1 MDGRRLEDGSP
12 LGPSSA
18 AAELGSRQR
27 PPKRASPNN
36 SATTTGGDEALES
49 TGRPLLV

>member
-27 PPKRASPNN
+27 PP
-36 SATTTGGDEALES
+36 EAGKPEQQCHDYW
-49 TGRPLLV
+49 R